1 MALDA
6 VAVSVLVDELQCLV
20 GGRVDK
26 VHQPERDE
34 IAVYVRTYDSSY
46 RLVLSASSANPR
58 AHLTEHTKKNPATA
72 PLFCMLLRKH
82 IGSGK
87 ITAVEQVGFERII
100 KISVESYN
108 ELGDLTVKYL
118 ITEIMGRYSNVILVS
133 EDGTVIDSVKHVDG
147 TVSSVREILPG
158 GVYAPPPPQNKVPLT
173 EFGADDTIP
182 FDRPVKADKA
192 ILSSVAGI
200 SPLTA
205 REIVYSVFGTTD
217 VNAADVNTNKAAELK
232 LAVMKLGERV
242 RNKDFSPCIITDNA
256 TGKLMEFSAVDIR
269 QYERLASVQSAGSM
283 NEVVDDFYYRRDMHD
298 RMRQKSAGIVKLLN
312 NNIERVSKKLSILE
326 RTVKDAENREEYKIK
341 GDLLTANIYRM
352 QEGMKEIEADNFY
365 EPGSA
370 PMKIALDP
378 SLSPS
383 MNAQR
388 YYKKYNKA
396 KTALVEAAKQIE
408 AARADLDYLEST
420 LYVAENAETI
430 EDIDAVKD
438 EMASLGYISRRSK
451 QTRRKAK
458 EKSKPMHFVSSDGFD
473 IYVGRNN
480 TQNDYLTLKFANTS
494 DLWFHTKDIHG
505 SHAVIKLGLDKDV
518 PKNTILEAARLAAY
532 YSQARESAQ
541 VPVDYTVIKN
551 VKKPNGA
558 KPGMVI
564 YEGYNTVYVK
574 PGLITDGEE
583 HDA

>member
-6 VAVSVLVDELQCLV
+6 VAVSALVDELQCLV

-269 QYERLASVQSAGSM
+269 QYERLASVQSAESM

-574 PGLITDGEE
+574 PGLITDGGE
-583 HDA
+583 HDE

>member
-6 VAVSVLVDELQCLV
+6 VAVSALVDELQCLV

-173 EFGADDTIP
+173 GFGADDTIP

-269 QYERLASVQSAGSM
+269 QYERLASVQRAGSM

>member
-6 VAVSVLVDELQCLV
+6 VAVSALVDELQCLV

-173 EFGADDTIP
+173 GFGADDTIP
-182 FDRPVKADKA
+182 FDCPVKADKA

>member
-6 VAVSVLVDELQCLV
+6 VAVSALVDELQCLV

-173 EFGADDTIP
+173 GFGADDTIP

-420 LYVAENAETI
+420 LYIAENAETI